1 MQMTKVTEE
10 RARCSRAAYAVAE
23 PGSDLACRVAD
34 LVEFERFQ
42 ARSEGVMAERAVVV
56 KYLRALA
63 VDEDLYLSA
72 TSAGLAKQWADAIEK
87 GEHHGK

>member
-1 MQMTKVTEE
+1 MAKVTEE

-56 KYLRALA
+56 KYLHALQ
-63 VDEDLYLSA
+63 D
-72 TSAGLAKQWADAIEK
+72 AKCLHTWRWAADAIEK
-87 GEHHGK
+87 GEHVK